1 MLVIGADTESR
12 TPSPR
17 ETTVDAG
24 TPAQWTGDRYRLLLR
39 GRLDRRQLA
48 GLDALSVETGDDGVT
63 AVEGAIRDQAELHG
77 LLARLRDLG
86 IPLLAVI
93 PVEVGPDATHHTQN
107 GD

>member
-1 MLVIGADTESR
+1 M
-12 TPSPR
+12 
-17 ETTVDAG
+17 DAG